1 MNNAYNIFT
10 QSVDNIKKFGYI
22 YDKIRHDYPILA
34 TELDDMLRAQIVNIV
49 SAMDCYIH
57 DVVRIGI
64 IESYL
69 GNRTKTGKWKGSC
82 ITMDSAITLA
92 SIEAQYP
99 INSPQKETD
108 IINSLNIILK
118 PILSTMSFQQSDKI
132 KDALS
137 YIWDKE
143 HKMQEI
149 ASSINYPLIGAN
161 LNAKTKFLEQKLK
174 LIVTRRNQIAHEA
187 DWDPSNRRKYSINK
201 NEVDDIITFM
211 ERFVEAI
218 HNKII

>member
-69 GNRTKTGKWKGSC
+69 GNRTK
-82 ITMDSAITLA
+82 
-92 SIEAQYP
+92 Y
-99 INSPQKETD
+99 
-108 IINSLNIILK
+108 ILK
-118 PILSTMSFQQSDKI
+118 
-132 KDALS
+132 
-137 YIWDKE
+137 
-143 HKMQEI
+143 
-149 ASSINYPLIGAN
+149 
-161 LNAKTKFLEQKLK
+161 
-174 LIVTRRNQIAHEA
+174 V
-187 DWDPSNRRKYSINK
+187 
-201 NEVDDIITFM
+201 
-211 ERFVEAI
+211 
-218 HNKII
+218 